1 MRLGL
6 LKSARKSFAKAKSL
20 LNGMPSGGLD
30 DNLAALDE
38 HEIFAESIGHNPTTM
53 YEEYSVQREGEE
65 GGSSFAEDE
74 GDYDDDG
81 YGGYDGGEDQDGGE
95 EDDLSAVEALTS
107 EAIFLAESGD
117 VMGSLP
123 LFQSAADQNPD
134 HSKAWENLGVTQV
147 RPIDPLNPLLLVH

>member
-53 YEEYSVQREGEE
+53 YDEYKQPNQRGQQQQ
-65 GGSSFAEDE
+65 GGNPTQSANAAALPL
-74 GDYDDDG
+74 
-81 YGGYDGGEDQDGGE
+81 DQKTD
-95 EDDLSAVEALTS
+95 SLTD
-107 EAIFLAESGD
+107 EAIARAESGD
-117 VMGSLP
+117 VVGSLS
-123 LFQSAADQNPD
+123 LFEAAAKNSPKSPRQ
-134 HSKAWENLGVTQV
+134 WENLGVTQV
-147 RPIDPLNPLLLVH
+147 C